1 MGKEKGNNSS
11 HVYCQAK
18 GWYKRAKKTFTMIL
32 ERVFKMV
39 WWRRRKWNHIKKDLW
54 SWSVFLLSKYWVLLL
69 IEETL
74 GAFFLFFFFSMLC
87 LLRTWGFWWYLRR
100 KSLLQKPLFKWH
112 DMEWH
117 GHDYG
122 YTGGRRIFQMELC
135 MPIYLNHD
143 YEVCELWIYQWWMHI
158 SEWRYARQYFWVRL
172 ANNVDSKSFKKKSKL
187 NWTHPLTK
195 RNINL
200 NFYVKEYLAL
210 VGMCMSLRNISISF
224 NSNQSQN
231 QGSARFTLTQIS
243 PLPTT

>member
-39 WWRRRKWNHIKKDLW
+39 WWRRRKWNHIKKIFEVE
-54 SWSVFLLSKYWVLLL
+54 VFFSSQNIEFSFYLRRLL
-69 IEETL
+69 E
-74 GAFFLFFFFSMLC
+74 LFFFSSLFSMLC
-87 LLRTWGFWWYLRR
+87 LWRTWGFWWYLRR
-100 KSLLQKPLFKWH
+100 KSLRQKPLFKWH

-135 MPIYLNHD
+135 TPIYLNHD

-172 ANNVDSKSFKKKSKL
+172 ANNVDSKSF
-187 NWTHPLTK
+187 
-195 RNINL
+195 
-200 NFYVKEYLAL
+200 
-210 VGMCMSLRNISISF
+210 
-224 NSNQSQN
+224 
-231 QGSARFTLTQIS
+231 
-243 PLPTT
+243 